1 MIRCILIFLMFVFF
15 NSCKESI
22 PSGVV
27 GPGEMQKVLW
37 DVMRADALSQLLVKN
52 DSSKTLA
59 GESRRLRSQA
69 LLIHKITEAQFVSSY
84 AYYSQHPNI
93 LKAVLDSINSQQIRM
108 STIEI
113 PVEKTRAKDSTG
125 K

>member
-1 MIRCILIFLMFVFF
+1 MTRCILIFLIFVFL

-22 PSGVV
+22 PSGTINPVK
-27 GPGEMQKVLW
+27 MQKVLW
-37 DVMRADALSQLLVKN
+37 DVMRADALSQQLVKY

-59 GESRRLRSQA
+59 GEGGRLHNQV

-84 AYYSQHPNI
+84 AYYSHHPNI
-93 LKAVLDSINSQQIRM
+93 LKALLDSINSQQIRM
-108 STIEI
+108 NTIEI
-113 PVEKTRAKDSTG
+113 PVEKNRAKDSSG